1 MKITVTAFLGAKRYM
16 EVNSRHT
23 AKVRELDGNKA
34 SPINVKSM
42 FESWNIKKKT
52 YISNMGFKEQQA
64 AIQRELERFSSLLEV
79 VLPRYS
85 LLLKQESLNEKELT
99 ELGEIEHFLIG
110 VTARITELKER
121 LEQDVFGHSMDLY
134 YKIKE
139 RAKNGDKDAEKKLI
153 KLRDTYAEALKAG
166 TVLHWN

>member
-1 MKITVTAFLGAKRYM
+1 M
-16 EVNSRHT
+16 
-23 AKVRELDGNKA
+23 DGNKA
-34 SPINVKSM
+34 VLINVKSI
-42 FESWNIKKKT
+42 FEPWNFKKKT
-52 YISNMGFKEQQA
+52 YISSMGFKEQQA
-64 AIQRELERFSSLLEV
+64 AIQRELERFSGLLEV

-139 RAKNGDKDAEKKLI
+139 KANNGDPEARKKLS

>member
-1 MKITVTAFLGAKRYM
+1 MKITIAAFFGAERNM
-16 EVNSRHT
+16 EVNSRHS
-23 AKVRELDGNKA
+23 AKVRELRGNKA
-34 SPINVKSM
+34 PPINVKSK
-42 FESWNIKKKT
+42 FEPWNFKKKT

-64 AIQRELERFSSLLEV
+64 AIQRELERFSGLLEV

-139 RAKNGDKDAEKKLI
+139 KANNGDPEARKKLS